1 MASSIEST
9 STTTTLKNNGNTYV
23 SVDTNDDV
31 TITNDLAVSG
41 TLNTTGAVVHNEV
54 GAAVDFRVE
63 GDTDPHL
70 IFADASV
77 DRVAIGGSDTSLFN
91 GAGTNAKLA
100 VIGSSNDGN
109 VLQNGSAAIV
119 IVNTD
124 VSDENT
130 AGLHFARADTDDT
143 PNYAGASI
151 VAQFKETQATGQ
163 YPSATMNFLTST
175 TQNAAP
181 TVKVTIAENGN
192 LGIGTIAPSD
202 KLQVAG
208 GITATSFNGGQ
219 LAGMRNRII
228 NGDMRIDQRNAAAAV
243 TITTGNEWSV
253 DRFNGVTS
261 VSSKY
266 SLQQTTT
273 APVGFVNSIKALSL
287 SAYTVGTSEQNFIR
301 HHVEGLNMGD
311 LNWGTSGAKTVTLSF
326 QVRSS
331 LTGTFGGSI
340 FNYNGSRSYPFSY
353 SIGSADTWTTIS
365 LTITGDTTG
374 TWLATNGVG
383 MTIGFTLGTGSGLS
397 GTAGAWMAGYNS
409 SASSTVSILGTSG
422 ATLYITGVQLEVGSV
437 ATPFEHRSYGT
448 ELASCQR
455 YFQTWGGNSNNE
467 RIGNGFNYLTTQSR
481 VDMVLPVTMRTAPTL
496 NIPNVSHWAVEYG
509 AGAIACTSI
518 GLDQASTKIAAVNFN
533 VSSGLTVGQGNHLNA
548 HGTTAARLNLSAE
561 L

>member
-1 MASSIEST
+1 M
-9 STTTTLKNNGNTYV
+9 TTTIDG
-23 SVDTNDDV
+23 S
-31 TITNDLAVSG
+31 AVS
-41 TLNTTGAVVHNEV
+41 TF
-54 GAAVDFRVE
+54 AA
-63 GDTDPHL
+63 G
-70 IFADASV
+70 
-77 DRVAIGGSDTSLFN
+77 
-91 GAGTNAKLA
+91 
-100 VIGSSNDGN
+100 
-109 VLQNGSAAIV
+109 
-119 IVNTD
+119 
-124 VSDENT
+124 
-130 AGLHFARADTDDT
+130 
-143 PNYAGASI
+143 
-151 VAQFKETQATGQ
+151 
-163 YPSATMNFLTST
+163 
-175 TQNAAP
+175 
-181 TVKVTIAENGN
+181 VTCTE
-192 LGIGTIAPSD
+192 L
-202 KLQVAG
+202 
-208 GITATSFNGGQ
+208 NGGQ
-219 LAGMRNRII
+219 LGGNRNRII

-243 TITTGNEWSV
+243 TITTGNQFSV
-253 DRFNGVTS
+253 DRFQGITS

-273 APVGFVNSIKALSL
+273 TAVGFVNSIKALSL

-383 MTIGFTLGTGSGLS
+383 MTIAFTLGTGSGLS

-437 ATPFEHRSYGT
+437 ATPFEHRSYGE

-455 YFQTWGGNSNNE
+455 YYQHYVQADGAVIPGTGVWRSGD
-467 RIGNGFNYLTTQSR
+467 RADTT
-481 VDMVLPVTMRTAPTL
+481 MALPVAMRATPT
-496 NIPNVSHWAVEYG
+496 
-509 AGAIACTSI
+509 
-518 GLDQASTKIAAVNFN
+518 IAAVNIGN
-533 VSSGLTVGQGNHLNA
+533 VNVYSGGGAAAASGLANNGSSANCVGIAWTSSSGTESEGAYLQASGAIAGFTV
-548 HGTTAARLNLSAE
+548 TAE

>member
-1 MASSIEST
+1 MASSIETT
-9 STTTTLKNNGNTYV
+9 STTTTLKNNGNTYL
-23 SVDTNDDV
+23 SVDTND
-31 TITNDLAVSG
+31 
-41 TLNTTGAVVHNEV
+41 VV
-54 GAAVDFRVE
+54 
-63 GDTDPHL
+63 
-70 IFADASV
+70 
-77 DRVAIGGSDTSLFN
+77 
-91 GAGTNAKLA
+91 
-100 VIGSSNDGN
+100 
-109 VLQNGSAAIV
+109 
-119 IVNTD
+119 
-124 VSDENT
+124 
-130 AGLHFARADTDDT
+130 
-143 PNYAGASI
+143 
-151 VAQFKETQATGQ
+151 
-163 YPSATMNFLTST
+163 TMN
-175 TQNAAP
+175 
-181 TVKVTIAENGN
+181 
-192 LGIGTIAPSD
+192 
-202 KLQVAG
+202 VA
-208 GITATSFNGGQ
+208 SLNGGQ

-243 TITTGNEWSV
+243 TITTGNQFSV
-253 DRFNGVTS
+253 DRFQGITS

-273 APVGFVNSIKALSL
+273 TAVGFVNSIKALSL

-383 MTIGFTLGTGSGLS
+383 MTIAFTLGTGSGLS

-437 ATPFEHRSYGT
+437 ATPFEHRLYGT
-448 ELASCQR
+448 ELALCQR
-455 YFQTWGGNSNNE
+455 YLPSFRMASLSTYLFAGKYTSTTETTIIVPFSVSTRVPVTGVIHSGVGDFTVINSLGQTVATTAISIGTGSETNAKLLVTSGNSNN
-467 RIGNGFNYLTTQSR
+467 
-481 VDMVLPVTMRTAPTL
+481 TAGD
-496 NIPNVSHWAVEYG
+496 A
-509 AGAIACTSI
+509 AIMATFATDTYI
-518 GLDQASTKIAAVNFN
+518 YFTG
-533 VSSGLTVGQGNHLNA
+533 
-548 HGTTAARLNLSAE
+548 AE

>member
-1 MASSIEST
+1 M
-9 STTTTLKNNGNTYV
+9 TTTIDG
-23 SVDTNDDV
+23 S
-31 TITNDLAVSG
+31 AVS
-41 TLNTTGAVVHNEV
+41 TF
-54 GAAVDFRVE
+54 AA
-63 GDTDPHL
+63 G
-70 IFADASV
+70 
-77 DRVAIGGSDTSLFN
+77 
-91 GAGTNAKLA
+91 
-100 VIGSSNDGN
+100 
-109 VLQNGSAAIV
+109 
-119 IVNTD
+119 
-124 VSDENT
+124 
-130 AGLHFARADTDDT
+130 
-143 PNYAGASI
+143 
-151 VAQFKETQATGQ
+151 
-163 YPSATMNFLTST
+163 
-175 TQNAAP
+175 
-181 TVKVTIAENGN
+181 VTCTE
-192 LGIGTIAPSD
+192 L
-202 KLQVAG
+202 
-208 GITATSFNGGQ
+208 NGGQ
-219 LAGMRNRII
+219 LGGNRNRII

-243 TITTGNEWSV
+243 TITTGNQFSV
-253 DRFNGVTS
+253 DRFQGITS

-273 APVGFVNSIKALSL
+273 TAVGFVNSIKALSL

-383 MTIGFTLGTGSGLS
+383 MTIAFTLGTGSGLS

-448 ELASCQR
+448 ELALCQR
-455 YFQTWGGNSNNE
+455 YYATIKIASGEF
-467 RIGNGFNYLTTQSR
+467 
-481 VDMVLPVTMRTAPTL
+481 
-496 NIPNVSHWAVEYG
+496 
-509 AGAIACTSI
+509 GAITGMNQSTTKTWFPLQIAFRTTPTITYSGNLNVIQGNTNSAVTSV
-518 GLDQASTKIAAVNFN
+518 GSSHFSEVGCNAGVTCSGASFTVGYAATLYS
-533 VSSGLTVGQGNHLNA
+533 SSGISYLNY
-548 HGTTAARLNLSAE
+548 SAE